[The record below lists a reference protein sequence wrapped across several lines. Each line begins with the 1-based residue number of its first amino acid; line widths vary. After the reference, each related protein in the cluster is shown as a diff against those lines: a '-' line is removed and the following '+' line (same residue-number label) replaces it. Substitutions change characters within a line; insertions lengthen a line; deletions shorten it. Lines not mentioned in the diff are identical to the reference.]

1 MAARAACMSNPP
13 TRALREEPRRVSPI
27 WVVPLVA
34 AAIGLWMVWHGYA
47 TRGELITIVME
58 TAEGVESGKTL
69 IKARDVAVGKVE
81 SVRLSEDLDHIVV
94 TARINPDAQQLLRQD
109 TQFWVVKPRIGR
121 EGISGLTT
129 FMSGAYIQVQ
139 PGEDSEPRFE
149 FVALETPPATFQD
162 AAGLRLQLTGER
174 VQAAKV
180 GDPVDYQGYSVG
192 RVESAEFDVT
202 TRKQT
207 YRIYIQAPYTALVT
221 TTTRFWTSSGI
232 KLSLGAQ
239 GVTVDSGSAE
249 ALLGGGIS
257 FDVPE
262 GLGPGQEV
270 DSDAQFVLYPDRDA
284 ARQGRFDRHIA
295 FVLMVDGSVRGLS
308 PGAPVEYRGVR
319 IGTVAEVPYRYTQSA
334 TSALDNPT
342 IPVLIHIEPQRLDSR
357 SLPADDALWRE
368 RFLALAQGGL
378 RASLGSGNLL
388 TGALLVNLDFVADS
402 TPPKR
407 ERYQGVDVFPSVQ
420 AGLGDL
426 QQQLSQLLTKLNG
439 LPVEGLLTQL
449 QALAGNLNLLLQD
462 PGTRAVPAA
471 LQQSLQDLSET
482 LNGFSENAPAYKE
495 LNRLLRDL
503 QPLIRTLDEQPNA
516 LIFKRSTR
524 ADPEP
529 RAPQ

>member
-1 MAARAACMSNPP
+1 MSSTP
-13 TRALREEPRRVSPI
+13 TRAVREEPRQISPI
-27 WVVPLVA
+27 WLVPLVA

-47 TRGELITIVME
+47 TRGAQITITME
-58 TAEGVESGKTL
+58 TAEGVEAGKTL

-81 SVRLSEDLDHIVV
+81 SVSLSEDLDHIIVS
-94 TARINPDAQQLLRQD
+94 ARINPDAQQLLRQD

-139 PGEDSEPRFE
+139 PGSESEPRFE
-149 FVALETPPATFQD
+149 FIALETPPSTFQ
-162 AAGLRLQLTGER
+162 ATSGLRLQLTGER
-174 VQAAKV
+174 VQAAKA

-202 TRKQT
+202 TRKQH
-207 YRIYIQAPYTALVT
+207 YRIYIQAPYASLVT

-249 ALLGGGIS
+249 ALLGGGIA
-257 FDVPE
+257 FDNPE
-262 GLGPGQEV
+262 GLGPGEAV
-270 DSDAQFVLYPDRDA
+270 DANAEFVLYPDRDA

-295 FVLMVDGSVRGLS
+295 FVLMVDGNVRGLS

-319 IGTVAEVPYRYTQSA
+319 VGTVAEVPYRYTQQA
-334 TSALDNPT
+334 TNALANPA
-342 IPVLIHIEPQRLDSR
+342 IPVLIHIEPQRLDA
-357 SLPADDALWRE
+357 LTVPADDALWRQ
-368 RFLALAQGGL
+368 RFSELIGQGL

-388 TGALLVNLDFVADS
+388 TGALLVNLDFYPDS
-402 TPPKR
+402 AATEPA
-407 ERYQGVDVFPSVQ
+407 RYQGIDVFPSVQ
-420 AGLGDL
+420 GGLGEL
-426 QQQLSQLLTKLNG
+426 QQQLSQLLTKLND
-439 LPVEGLLTQL
+439 LPIEGLLTEF
-449 QALAGNLNLLLQD
+449 QALAHNLSLLLQD

-471 LQQSLQDLSET
+471 LQQSLNDLSQA
-482 LNGFSENAPAYKE
+482 LNGLSANAPAYKE
-495 LNRLLRDL
+495 LNKLMRDL

-516 LIFKRSTR
+516 LIFNRSER